1 MRSFTGSKMIT
12 NWPLVTVEFFSF
24 MMLLGKE
31 EKDIFKMTII
41 ELTKNIQ
48 AFKSIKESPTDFL
61 TILLSIINQT
71 FYRYGNVNDFITL
84 SEHLLVKYNFD
95 ILTTS
100 ERIETTI
107 HSVSRGA
114 SSKLCD
120 YLNVYSDV
128 LQTEKFQNDYS
139 MRQDYENFK
148 KGYRTWGF
156 RNTVAMYLTHKEDL
170 TEVLKNK
177 IALKHFE
184 NDYFETD
191 HFTQYAVN
199 IIKLTRYFDIDYLP
213 RMDNLI
219 SLMPTEVGILSAKIL
234 KERLIA
240 VDKKLK

>member
-1 MRSFTGSKMIT
+1 MGSFTSSKIIT
-12 NWPLVTVEFFSF
+12 HWPLVTVEFFSF
-24 MMLLGKE
+24 MLLLGKE
-31 EKDIFKMTII
+31 EKDIFKMKII

-48 AFKSIKESPTDFL
+48 SFKNINESPSDFL
-61 TILLSIINQT
+61 TILLSIINQS
-71 FYRYGNVNDFITL
+71 FYRYSNLNDFITL

-95 ILTTS
+95 ILTTN
-100 ERIETTI
+100 ERIKTTLN
-107 HSVSRGA
+107 SVSRGA

-128 LQTEKFQNDYS
+128 FQTENFQNDYS

-148 KGYRTWGF
+148 KGYHPWGF
-156 RNTVAMYLTHKEDL
+156 RNTVSIYLTSKEDL

-199 IIKLTRYFDIDYLP
+199 IIKLARYFDIDYIP
-213 RMDNLI
+213 RIDTLI
-219 SLMPTEVGILSAKIL
+219 NLMPTEVGILSAKIL

-240 VDKKLK
+240 VDTRLK